1 MKRLLA
7 ILSTLI
13 LFPTTALAA
22 PEGGFWE
29 ACNSMMSGM
38 GWMMIPMMILPLLL
52 IALLVFGILALV
64 QYLREPKP

>member
-7 ILSTLI
+7 VLSTLI
-13 LFPTTALAA
+13 LFPAIALAA
-22 PEGGFWE
+22 PETGFWE

-64 QYLREPKP
+64 KYLREPKP